1 MKYIISIQNFFEIE
15 NETVTLN
22 KGLPLSRTLSRVLL
36 ALTYTSK
43 EKTKQGRETILKH
56 YLCKF
61 LQVPETKFLVGSEA
75 GPAVITMFVIDKYSA
90 RIEYEIGRLG
100 KVQEVSRHTEEMPGV
115 MLVPEVPVLA
125 NGPDLQALYSSF
137 KTDSLDM
144 IPLEFYSKL
153 LLPEKRD
160 LEKYEEVLNFL
171 EERAEFNIKTKDS
184 GFALIRNK
192 KELPIG
198 LATQTQQFLLQ
209 LILLIRSGEFE
220 KIDYLIVEENRDGVA
235 LSSICEF
242 FNNTLIE
249 AKD

>member
-61 LQVPETKFLVGSEA
+61 LQVPETRFLVGSEA

-90 RIEYEIGRLG
+90 RIEYRIGRLG
-100 KVQEVSRHTEEMPGV
+100 KVYEVSRHTEEMPNV

-144 IPLEFYSKL
+144 VPLEFYSKL

-160 LEKYEEVLNFL
+160 LEKYEEVLNLL

-184 GFALIRNK
+184 GFALIRDK
-192 KELPIG
+192 KELPVG

-209 LILLIRSGEFE
+209 FVLLIRSGELE
-220 KIDYLIVEENRDGVA
+220 KINYLVVEENKDGVA
-235 LSSICEF
+235 LSSIYEF

>member
-1 MKYIISIQNFFEIE
+1 
-15 NETVTLN
+15 
-22 KGLPLSRTLSRVLL
+22 
-36 ALTYTSK
+36 
-43 EKTKQGRETILKH
+43 
-56 YLCKF
+56 
-61 LQVPETKFLVGSEA
+61 
-75 GPAVITMFVIDKYSA
+75 
-90 RIEYEIGRLG
+90 
-100 KVQEVSRHTEEMPGV
+100 
-115 MLVPEVPVLA
+115 
-125 NGPDLQALYSSF
+125 
-137 KTDSLDM
+137 M

-220 KIDYLIVEENRDGVA
+220 KIYYLIVEENRDEAA
-235 LSSICEF
+235 LLNVCEI

-249 AKD
+249 IKD